1 MLGFCESTLDLP
13 DPGPAFLIDVCLAGP
28 YKDYDK
34 RGNPLEVREVC
45 EKRANPCL
53 CGTNSQRCYD
63 PFAAT

>member
-1 MLGFCESTLDLP
+1 MFGHHMPDTLV
-13 DPGPAFLIDVCLAGP
+13 PAMCTGRH
-28 YKDYDK
+28 KDYDK

-63 PFAAT
+63 PFAAAWQEMT